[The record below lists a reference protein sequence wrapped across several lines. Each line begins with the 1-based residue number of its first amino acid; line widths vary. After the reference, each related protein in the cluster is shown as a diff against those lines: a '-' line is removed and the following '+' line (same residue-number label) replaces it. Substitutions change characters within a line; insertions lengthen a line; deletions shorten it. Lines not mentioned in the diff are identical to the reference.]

1 MHRTENMHSRRDILR
16 TVIGGLA
23 GAALAPLRPRL
34 AFGGTD
40 QLQSVRLT
48 DNLAQITGAGG
59 NVVVLA
65 TPDGLALVDSGAP
78 GQADALMGFLD
89 GVFGDAPI
97 EALFN
102 THWHLPHTGA
112 NALIGERG
120 AKIFA
125 HENTRLWMSTE
136 YYVDWEDKTYE
147 PRPHAALPTETF
159 YSSDPQ
165 PIHHELGGQRIEY
178 GHLAQAHTDGD
189 IYVRFLDENV
199 IVAGGVVGAGAYP
212 LPDSATGGWIGG
224 LEAATRR
231 LADLSDASTRIV
243 PGTGPVQTR
252 ADLEAQLEMLSTVH
266 QRVNA
271 LMIEGKSAAEMVAEG
286 VTEEFDG
293 AWGDPRQFIS
303 NVYDSMWWGG
313 RVRGAI

>member
-1 MHRTENMHSRRDILR
+1 MHSRRDILK
-16 TVIGGLA
+16 TVIGLG
-23 GAALAPLRPRL
+23 GAALAPLRTHP
-34 AFGGTD
+34 AFAAAD
-40 QLQSVRLT
+40 SLESVRLT
-48 DNLAQITGAGG
+48 DNVVQIAGAGG

-65 TPDGLALVDSGAP
+65 TADGLALADSGGP
-78 GQADALMGFLD
+78 GQAEALMRFIGRT
-89 GVFGDAPI
+89 FGDAPV

-112 NALIGERG
+112 NALIGARG

-147 PRPHAALPTETF
+147 PRPRSALPTDTF

-165 PIHHELGGQRIEY
+165 PLRYELGGRRVEY
-178 GHLAQAHTDGD
+178 AHLAEAHTDGD
-189 IYVRFLDENV
+189 IYVRFVDENV
-199 IVAGGVVGAGAYP
+199 IVAGDVAAVGTYP

-224 LEAATRR
+224 LEAATRK
-231 LADLSDASTRIV
+231 LIDLSDASTRIV
-243 PGTGPVQTR
+243 PGTGPAQTR
-252 ADLEAQLEMLSTVH
+252 ADLEAQLKMLSTVH

-271 LMIEGKSAAEMVAEG
+271 LMIKGKSAEEMVAEG
-286 VTEEFDG
+286 VTEGFDE